1 MIKEVDNLLK
11 NRNLAT
17 YQDYKNVLKTLRK
30 RLGLN
35 KYLFEDNNDCAKTY
49 SEMDD
54 YMEQIKLVKKEFP
67 LFAQKDRE
75 YHLELAKFL
84 GHNVNGTNLK

>member
-11 NRNLAT
+11 NGNLAT
-17 YQDYKNVLKTLRK
+17 YQDYKNVLNVLRK

-54 YMEQIKLVKKEFP
+54 YM
-67 LFAQKDRE
+67 
-75 YHLELAKFL
+75 
-84 GHNVNGTNLK
+84 

>member
-11 NRNLAT
+11 NRILAT
-17 YQDYKNVLKTLRK
+17 YQNYKNVLKTLRK
-30 RLGLN
+30 MLGLN

-54 YMEQIKLVKKEFP
+54 YMEQIKLVEKRIKHRN
-67 LFAQKDRE
+67 KRI
-75 YHLELAKFL
+75 YNYRKFIL
-84 GHNVNGTNLK
+84 I

>member
-35 KYLFEDNNDCAKTY
+35 KYLFEDNDDCAKTY

-75 YHLELAKFL
+75 RHLEFAKFL
-84 GHNVNGTNLK
+84 GHNINGILK